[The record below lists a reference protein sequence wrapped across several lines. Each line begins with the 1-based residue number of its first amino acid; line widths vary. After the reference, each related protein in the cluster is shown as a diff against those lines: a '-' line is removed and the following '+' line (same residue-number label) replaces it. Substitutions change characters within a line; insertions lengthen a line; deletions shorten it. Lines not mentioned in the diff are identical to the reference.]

1 MTDLASAPAQATAK
15 KPAGTPKRRRWRLA
29 LAASV
34 VGLLVLLGI
43 GLTRD
48 PSVVPSALVGRPMP
62 AFDLATLEGGRLN
75 SADLAGRPLILNF
88 WASWCVSCRQEHP
101 VLVLLG
107 RQAAAT
113 GAFAMVGIASRDDP
127 ARAQVFL
134 DREGRLPYP
143 SGLDP
148 RGRTGIDFGVYG
160 LPETFFVDADGIV
173 RARHPGP
180 LTPAVLAR
188 YLPQIGVTP

>member
-1 MTDLASAPAQATAK
+1 MTDHAPLSTAAA
-15 KPAGTPKRRRWRLA
+15 PEGAKRRRPWRLA
-29 LAASV
+29 LAAAMAAM
-34 VGLLVLLGI
+34 LALLGF

-62 AFDLATLEGGRLN
+62 AFDLETLEGGRLV
-75 SADLAGRPLILNF
+75 SAELAGKPLILNF

-101 VLVLLG
+101 LLILLG
-107 RQAAAT
+107 RQAAASGRFT
-113 GAFAMVGIASRDDP
+113 IAGINSRDDND
-127 ARAQVFL
+127 RALAFL
-134 DREGRLPYP
+134 EREGRVPYP

-148 RGRTGIDFGVYG
+148 RGRVGIDFGVYG
-160 LPETFFVDADGIV
+160 LPETFFIDAEGIV

-188 YLPQIGVTP
+188 YLPLIGVAP